1 MRAMSVT
8 VCALLIVWP
17 AANSPSSVGNPV
29 VLQINASVEDR
40 YLDSVQS
47 LGRSFGKSV
56 LKLLEFLEPVCRPQV
71 SLRQV
76 SMLFI
81 NKSLR

>member
-17 AANSPSSVGNPV
+17 AVNSPGSVSYPV
-29 VLQINASVEDR
+29 VLQIDTGVQDC

-47 LGRSFGKSV
+47 LRRSFGKSV
-56 LKLLEFLEPVCRPQV
+56 LNLLEFLEPIRRP
-71 SLRQV
+71 
-76 SMLFI
+76 
-81 NKSLR
+81 